1 MNVIYKTWTR
11 HQDQVDR
18 STDLED
24 LINEHINE
32 GYIEERMA
40 RVQRIAAALLF
51 NSCMNKE
58 TAASELADLLEI
70 DGIDFGYSE

>member
-1 MNVIYKTWTR
+1 MNVTYKTWTR

-18 STDLED
+18 SIDLED

-40 RVQRIAAALLF
+40 RVQRIAAALLL
-51 NSCMNKE
+51 NSCLAKE
-58 TAASELADLLEI
+58 TAAGNLADLLEI